1 MNNLKN
7 ANTVTLSDNLRLP
20 RSPWGGAEGEGAL
33 TLPAFIVM
41 VDAAELVVPL
51 SLPLRTLRHIKQFQV
66 ILQQTEAGSLYT
78 KEMPVLN
85 EYAT

>member
-7 ANTVTLSDNLRLP
+7 ANTVTLSNNLRLP
-20 RSPWGGAEGEGAL
+20 RTPWGGVGGPP

-41 VDAAELVVPL
+41 VNTAESVVPL
-51 SLPLRTLRHIKQFQV
+51 SLPLGILRHIKQFQV
-66 ILQQTEAGSLYT
+66 TFQQIEAGSPYT
-78 KEMPVLN
+78 MELPVLN